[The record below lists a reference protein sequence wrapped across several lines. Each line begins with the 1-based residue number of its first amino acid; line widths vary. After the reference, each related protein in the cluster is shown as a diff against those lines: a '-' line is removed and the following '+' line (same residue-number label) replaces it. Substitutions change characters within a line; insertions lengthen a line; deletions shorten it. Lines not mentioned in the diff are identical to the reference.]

1 MPTGIL
7 HLTNVW
13 VLVVDLESGFLFP
26 GHIAVSALRP
36 DIVIYSN
43 TLKRVILIEL
53 TCPCEENMESW
64 HSTKVAKYSCLV
76 NTITS
81 NGWCAD
87 LFAIE
92 VGARGY
98 CSRTVTCLKR
108 LGFSNKLAFPTA
120 KKVGQTS
127 MKSSFCIW
135 LARNSRVVSRPST
148 FLSSTTAH
156 ECKQSKIFA
165 VIDT

>member
-13 VLVVDLESGFLFP
+13 ALVADLESGFLFP
-26 GHIAVSALRP
+26 GHVALSALRP

-43 TLKRVILIEL
+43 TLKRVILIEF
-53 TCPCEENMESW
+53 TCPCKENMESW

-98 CSRTVTCLKR
+98 CSRTVTSCSKR
-108 LGFSNKLAFPTA
+108 LGFSNKLAFSTA

-127 MKSSFCIW
+127 TKSSFCIW
-135 LARNSRVVSRPST
+135 LARNSREWPEDLLPS
-148 FLSSTTAH
+148 S
-156 ECKQSKIFA
+156 
-165 VIDT
+165 V